1 MIETTLLVHHFVQYC
16 DTYQQAK
23 PDRARYPRSLSPLP
37 VPPHAWHS
45 ISLDFIEGLPKS
57 GIWTASWSWWIDSP
71 SLRCFVH
78 ACPSKWVHWL
88 SVAKFWYNTNFHS
101 SVGRSPFEVLYG
113 HPPRHFGL
121 HSTSAVRNA
130 DSTSWLEDR
139 EVMTKLVQQ
148 HLLRTQDRIKRQ
160 ADKKRS
166 DYLSEPSMWTIKCI

>member
-1 MIETTLLVHHFVQYC
+1 MILVNKQNQIELAILGCCLLYRCLHTLGILFLLISL
-16 DTYQQAK
+16 K
-23 PDRARYPRSLSPLP
+23 GSLSL
-37 VPPHAWHS
+37 VY
-45 ISLDFIEGLPKS
+45 
-57 GIWTASWSWWIDSP
+57 IWTASWSWWIDSP
-71 SLRCFVH
+71 SLRCFVQ

-148 HLLRTQDRIKRQ
+148 HLLRAQDRI
-160 ADKKRS
+160 
-166 DYLSEPSMWTIKCI
+166 